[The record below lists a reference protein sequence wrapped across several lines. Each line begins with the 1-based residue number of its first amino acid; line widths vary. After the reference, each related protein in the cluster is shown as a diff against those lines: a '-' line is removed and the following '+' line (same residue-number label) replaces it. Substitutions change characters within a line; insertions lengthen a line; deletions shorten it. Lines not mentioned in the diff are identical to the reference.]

1 MICNGECEFGT
12 RELMLCTVVLLQIVV
27 VGPWP
32 YALVHQLYF
41 CVKTLA
47 EDLLAL
53 KVKSRQVLCPRC
65 RQTKYELHEARAD
78 ARNSKSLCCLDS
90 KCKGNMGETA
100 VQEEGGDTQ
109 EATSEESDSE
119 EADSEESEA
128 DSATKGKHKEER
140 GTHDMAT
147 LGCASWIMGLGK
159 KAVKKRRKVV
169 RSTIKAV
176 MESIAAT
183 GGATDP
189 TLTIRKAH
197 ASRILER

>member
-1 MICNGECEFGT
+1 MICNGDCEFGT
-12 RELMLCTVVLLQIVV
+12 RELMLCTVGLLQIVV

-53 KVKSRQVLCPRC
+53 KVKSGQVLCPRC
-65 RQTKYELHEARAD
+65 RQTNYELHEARAH
-78 ARNSKSLCCLDS
+78 ARNSESLCCLAS

-109 EATSEESDSE
+109 ESDFE
-119 EADSEESEA
+119 EADSEDSDA
-128 DSATKGKHKEER
+128 DSATKGKHKEEER

-147 LGCASWIMGLGK
+147 LGCATWIMGLGR

-176 MESIAAT
+176 MESISAT